1 MSAIIRLRKK
11 QTKHSSIRHFQMIF
25 SYNISPAVN
34 ARATPLSR
42 RVFSFMW
49 YSSISGSFFYVLL
62 PDSGEFFISG
72 QIRFSRKLFREEML
86 RTGAYGFDIF
96 LRREYTVP

>member
-1 MSAIIRLRKK
+1 
-11 QTKHSSIRHFQMIF
+11 
-25 SYNISPAVN
+25 
-34 ARATPLSR
+34 
-42 RVFSFMW
+42 MW